1 MQGWGLAVM
10 ALVLAIVLAPTD
22 AALGQA
28 VVTDPR
34 LPSRMRQGLN
44 VESGLNDGLC
54 VPLLFVALAIAETED
69 GSNSAADSVRL
80 VVEEIGWGVVG
91 GLAAGALG
99 ALAVRY
105 AVRRGLAEA
114 VWVQVIPVASAA
126 LAYGVA
132 DGLGGSGFIAA
143 FAGGLV
149 FGRMHRR
156 DGGDVTYLVDE
167 LGLVLAA
174 VTFLI
179 FGSVLLGP
187 ALGNVT
193 WQIAAVAVLS
203 LTLVRMAPVAVA
215 MLGTKARWP
224 TVGFLGWFGPRGLAS
239 IVFAALIVEQA
250 DLPHTGT
257 LLVTIFATIGLSVFA
272 HGLTA
277 RPLTERYATWYEAHP
292 RVPMERVEVRA
303 DPWRGAAPL
312 PPMPDR
318 EPGGEGA

>member
-1 MQGWGLAVM
+1 
-10 ALVLAIVLAPTD
+10 
-22 AALGQA
+22 
-28 VVTDPR
+28 
-34 LPSRMRQGLN
+34 MRQGLN

-69 GSNSAADSVRL
+69 GSHSAAESLRL
-80 VVEEIGWGVVG
+80 VVEEIGWGVLG
-91 GLAAGALG
+91 GVAAGVLG

-105 AVRRGLAEA
+105 AVRHGLAEA

-187 ALGNVT
+187 ALDNVT

-257 LLVTIFATIGLSVFA
+257 LLATIVATIGLSVFA

-277 RPLTERYATWYEAHP
+277 RPLTDRYATCYEAHP
-292 RVPMERVEVRA
+292 RVSMERVEVRA
-303 DPWRGAAPL
+303 DPWRGTAPPPPLRRPGTGRRRGVGLAAL
-312 PPMPDR
+312 SPDEDSR
-318 EPGGEGA
+318 PRPGAEVTA